1 MAGAVCAVTTWVVL
15 LDIHEDRDL
24 LLPRQEACCCNAML
38 CLNLPDVP
46 LDAFGLSNFQK
57 TFFETSSDSSSFN
70 GYWISFVQCK
80 PSVICFGSLRLVTFK
95 EKKMLP
101 SVLRVFALTSSNK
114 IILWCSSVCPSFLS
128 LQSRLED
135 SLADLVLG
143 DLEGKSLGVESSVIS
158 VIGYFCISSINLHLY
173 NKRA

>member
-70 GYWISFVQCK
+70 GY
-80 PSVICFGSLRLVTFK
+80 
-95 EKKMLP
+95 
-101 SVLRVFALTSSNK
+101 
-114 IILWCSSVCPSFLS
+114 
-128 LQSRLED
+128 
-135 SLADLVLG
+135 
-143 DLEGKSLGVESSVIS
+143 
-158 VIGYFCISSINLHLY
+158 
-173 NKRA
+173 